1 MLSRAKSLLNGTPAP
16 IQTSY
21 VRQEPSHPA
30 PLQPML
36 STSYDPYP
44 YQKTGASLLH
54 EIFDHG
60 ERQNILCASPT
71 GSGKSYLIHYAAK
84 LAEKHRAKII
94 IAVPLV
100 ALAEQLYADLKKVV
114 AKPGIWTGPSQ
125 ANENSALVC
134 VCTYEVALIQMENDP
149 SWFGQDLL
157 IVDEVHTIASDR
169 GKVVE
174 SLLVHPNFRLNCM
187 ALSGT
192 IPNARFLAEA
202 MGKNTDRP
210 TFVIGMKK
218 RPIELE
224 FQVDLGYGPFRTL
237 EWNKLREDRLERLP
251 TRATFA
257 QTKTKL
263 TRAVYEL
270 KNNGLLPVLVVAFS
284 CNALNRMADALPDME
299 LTSSERWAV
308 EVLFKRLK
316 AHVGEEDYP
325 LFSEM
330 ERVALRGIIVYHS
343 QMPKHYLETCG
354 RIAKQGLAKVILAT
368 SALSTGINLP
378 VQSILFTGTRMPPKF
393 QTMPSSLFHQ
403 VCGRAG
409 RPGVSKKGTV
419 VLCDWESE
427 SLATW
432 QELVESTPA
441 KVRGKG
447 VVTIHSVLNSLLR
460 GSIDPKTALCRS
472 PFSTDHDHT
481 AVLEGLEKELEGFHS
496 PLVQQ
501 ALAFLQLER
510 LASRHRNDYLNCSKW
525 RMGETKLLVADEYP
539 SLRPVECRFVEWGR
553 GNEIV
558 THEFGTIPLAW
569 VIDSDAPRPKKG
581 VTKETFEAHQ
591 KVRDLVAV
599 ISEGPTQT
607 TDEVYDVVET
617 FFLLKRK
624 FPNAFSPDFYHILAT
639 LNRWGYVK
647 DRIVTRKGRFASK
660 LVGLE
665 CPVSFSE
672 CYFNNL
678 LPKEDPAAF
687 AAAVSMFLEGSSD
700 DSEPALAPSIGE
712 LCEAINLFSPS
723 NRWHSAVLDWCRGSS
738 MKKVVSKH
746 NKPIGTLCK
755 LLQRVE
761 QTLVR
766 LAADIP
772 IAEKAAKMVRRGLP
786 FKQSMHL
793 VD

>member
-1 MLSRAKSLLNGTPAP
+1 MKSAP
-16 IQTSY
+16 
-21 VRQEPSHPA
+21 
-30 PLQPML
+30 
-36 STSYDPYP
+36 
-44 YQKTGASLLH
+44 SL
-54 EIFDHG
+54 
-60 ERQNILCASPT
+60 RP
-71 GSGKSYLIHYAAK
+71 
-84 LAEKHRAKII
+84 
-94 IAVPLV
+94 
-100 ALAEQLYADLKKVV
+100 
-114 AKPGIWTGPSQ
+114 
-125 ANENSALVC
+125 
-134 VCTYEVALIQMENDP
+134 
-149 SWFGQDLL
+149 
-157 IVDEVHTIASDR
+157 
-169 GKVVE
+169 GKVV
-174 SLLVHPNFRLNCM
+174 SLLVHPYLLELHG
-187 ALSGT
+187 LSGPSPT
-192 IPNARFLAEA
+192 QRSWQSY
-202 MGKNTDRP
+202 GKNTDRP

-218 RPIELE
+218 LPIELE
-224 FQVDLGYGPFRTL
+224 LQVDLATPFPNPSGRTKGGPA
-237 EWNKLREDRLERLP
+237 DRLP
-251 TRATFA
+251 TGHLCPDED
-257 QTKTKL
+257 QT
-263 TRAVYEL
+263 TRAVYE
-270 KNNGLLPVLVVAFS
+270 PRTTPSPAMVVAFS

-299 LTSSERWAV
+299 LTSSERAV

-316 AHVGEEDYP
+316 AHVGEEEYP

-354 RIAKQGLAKVILAT
+354 RMAKQGLAKIILAT

-378 VQSILFTGTRMPPKF
+378 VQSILFTGTRIPPKF

-419 VLCDWESE
+419 VLCDWESD

-510 LASRHRNDYLNCSKW
+510 LASKHRNDYLNCSKW
-525 RMGETKLLVADEYP
+525 RKGETKLLVANEYP

-558 THEFGTIPLAW
+558 TLEFGTIPLAW

-624 FPNAFSPDFYHILAT
+624 FPNAFSPDFYHIPAT

-647 DRIVTRKGRFASK
+647 DRIVTRKGRFASNRGPSARSV
-660 LVGLE
+660 LRMLL
-665 CPVSFSE
+665 
-672 CYFNNL
+672 NNL
-678 LPKEDPAAF
+678 LPKKTP
-687 AAAVSMFLEGSSD
+687 
-700 DSEPALAPSIGE
+700 PPSQPRRCSWTVQPQTHPNSPYLKEIDE
-712 LCEAINLFSPS
+712 LCELSTVQPFDCGIRQSWTVPGIVHGK
-723 NRWHSAVLDWCRGSS
+723 RCQ
-738 MKKVVSKH
+738 H
-746 NKPIGTLCK
+746 NKPIDLCK
-755 LLQRVE
+755 LATGGE
-761 QTLVR
+761 TLVR

-772 IAEKAAKMVRRGLP
+772 IAKEAAKMVRRGLP
-786 FKQSMHL
+786 FKQSMHWWINAIITTTISL
-793 VD
+793 FFWSTSKKSNGKKKTQPKPSWATPLPPLSC